1 MIGGRIGGIEGFPL
15 KSAGTFSIQKIGVGR
30 YALTIPGKT
39 GADGVI
45 LLQNSGYL
53 GSQPTVVDT
62 SFLSYEYGGTNT
74 PANAFIIESRTIDP
88 AANGGVGA
96 AVLRDANFNFVWVD
110 FQNPVAPPG
119 TTPPVLGISK
129 SGGNVIVSWS
139 NGPGFTLQKS
149 SSLVSPVTW
158 TDVGTA
164 NPSAPI
170 PASGSPLFFRVRQ

>member
-1 MIGGRIGGIEGFPL
+1 MDASGGGEG
-15 KSAGTFSIQKIGVGR
+15 
-30 YALTIPGKT
+30 
-39 GADGVI
+39 
-45 LLQNSGYL
+45 
-53 GSQPTVVDT
+53 VVK
-62 SFLSYEYGGTNT
+62 
-74 PANAFIIESRTIDP
+74 
-88 AANGGVGA
+88 
-96 AVLRDANFNFVWVD
+96 LRDAEFNFVFVD

-170 PASGSPLFFRVRQ
+170 PAAGSPLFFRVRQ